1 MGVSMTDEIQTTP
14 AAACPAND
22 ITPPPPATESEAAK
36 PTAPLI
42 ETAGGARATLNVMPD
57 VSATL
62 SRATEASGS
71 AATASV
77 GEAPGNRFAL
87 LAASV
92 AFAAALGA
100 VAGGLGASGFTRS
113 AAPAGP
119 GAITAGATENTD
131 ALQNMMN
138 RMQTELAAL
147 RTSVE
152 ASTRASNG
160 QFSKIAERFDRVER
174 TQTERAAKLI
184 KGMESLERVERRAE
198 ATPAR
203 EITGSVPA
211 PQPVAATS
219 AQPPQHPQA
228 AHPPQPP
235 IVEGW
240 VVRNVYRGT
249 AIIQHRRIGT
259 VDVEP
264 GDILQG
270 VGRIESIKK
279 QDGQWVVVTSK
290 GLITSMR

>member
-1 MGVSMTDEIQTTP
+1 MTDEIQTMP
-14 AAACPAND
+14 AAASPAND
-22 ITPPPPATESEAAK
+22 VTPSLPATESEVVK
-36 PTAPLI
+36 PTGPSI
-42 ETAGGARATLNVMPD
+42 ETAGGANVVPD
-57 VSATL
+57 VSAT
-62 SRATEASGS
+62 SPRASEGPGF

-77 GEAPGNRFAL
+77 AEPPTPGNRFAL

-100 VAGGLGASGFTRS
+100 VAGALGASGFTRS
-113 AAPAGP
+113 AAPADS
-119 GAITAGATENTD
+119 GAITAAATENTD
-131 ALQNMMN
+131 AQQNTMN

-174 TQTERAAKLI
+174 TQTERTAKLV
-184 KGMESLERVERRAE
+184 KAMESLERAERRAE
-198 ATPAR
+198 AIPAR

-211 PQPVAATS
+211 SQPVAATS
-219 AQPPQHPQA
+219 AQSAQPPQA

-235 IVEGW
+235 IVDGW